1 MQYRFGTVQHGVSKN
16 ELAYAIEIME
26 IMAGKYGECAGIPSE
41 EYMCELLEKAAQQ
54 KRKVGYI
61 QHTHKRIDAAT
72 GMDIVSEFIDNSG
85 YIGIL

>member
-16 ELAYAIEIME
+16 ELEYAIEIME

-61 QHTHKRIDAAT
+61 QHSHQRTDTAT
-72 GMDIVSEFIDNSG
+72 GMVITSEYIDNNG

>member
-1 MQYRFGTVQHGVSKN
+1 MQYRFGTVQHDVSKN
-16 ELAYAIEIME
+16 ELEYAIEIME
-26 IMAGKYGECAGIPSE
+26 IMAGKYGESAGIPSE

-61 QHTHKRIDAAT
+61 QHSHQRTDTAT
-72 GMDIVSEFIDNSG
+72 GMVITSEYIDNNG